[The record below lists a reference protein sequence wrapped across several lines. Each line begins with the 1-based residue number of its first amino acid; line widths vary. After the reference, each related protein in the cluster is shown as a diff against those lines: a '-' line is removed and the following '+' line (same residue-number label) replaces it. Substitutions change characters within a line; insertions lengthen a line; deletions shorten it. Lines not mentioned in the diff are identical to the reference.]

1 MRVEVEVVGQV
12 SDEVVDACRRLLP
25 QLSGTARPLGAEDLA
40 RVAGHQAVTLLVARG
55 PEGIVGM
62 LSLVM
67 FPLST
72 GLRARIEDVVV
83 DERSRGQGVGTALT
97 WPPSTWPG
105 GRAPAAST

>member
-62 LSLVM
+62 LCLVT
-67 FPLST
+67 FPLPPGCGRGSRTSSST
-72 GLRARIEDVVV
+72 RPPGARGSPA
-83 DERSRGQGVGTALT
+83 RSR
-97 WPPSTWPG
+97 WPPSTWLTSTVL
-105 GRAPAAST
+105 AAST